1 MTPSSLV
8 ELPPPARLGVAAAG
22 ACRPRRPAAAG
33 PNVPAAAALGAAA
46 HRAAAV
52 RARPVVGAD
61 AERAAVCGRGPRRR
75 LVPGAPVSV
84 MVPRR

>member
-22 ACRPRRPAAAG
+22 ACRPRRP
-33 PNVPAAAALGAAA
+33 AALGAAA